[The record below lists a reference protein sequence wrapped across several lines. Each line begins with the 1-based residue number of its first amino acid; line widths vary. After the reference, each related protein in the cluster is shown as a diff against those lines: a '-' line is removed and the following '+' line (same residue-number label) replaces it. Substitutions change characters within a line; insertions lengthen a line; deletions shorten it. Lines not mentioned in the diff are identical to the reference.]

1 MSVPGVSSVRCASSQ
16 RGGRRTCMIS
26 PLMTGARAPKS
37 YGKSGSLTGVAR
49 PRVAKGARAAEAART
64 ALRSMVAE

>member
-1 MSVPGVSSVRCASSQ
+1 
-16 RGGRRTCMIS
+16 MIS